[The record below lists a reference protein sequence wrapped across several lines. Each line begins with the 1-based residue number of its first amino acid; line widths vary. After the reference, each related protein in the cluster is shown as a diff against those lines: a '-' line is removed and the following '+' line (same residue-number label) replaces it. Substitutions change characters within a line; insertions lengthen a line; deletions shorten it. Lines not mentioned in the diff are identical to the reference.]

1 MVKTLFWCGSGTCVQ
16 LVTAFRFLRCHA
28 KRLER
33 HFKSLKGQRIE
44 QLELDLA
51 YGDMVKASR
60 AYYQVKDLCALRS
73 ISPYDANEYPE
84 VCMRI
89 QRARKN

>member
-1 MVKTLFWCGSGTCVQ
+1 MQDAAYEDMEPLQ
-16 LVTAFRFLRCHA
+16 LVIAFRFLCCHA

-51 YGDMVKASR
+51 YGDMKKASR

-73 ISPYDANEYPE
+73 IDPYDANEYPE
-84 VCMRI
+84 VW
-89 QRARKN
+89 AYNEPE